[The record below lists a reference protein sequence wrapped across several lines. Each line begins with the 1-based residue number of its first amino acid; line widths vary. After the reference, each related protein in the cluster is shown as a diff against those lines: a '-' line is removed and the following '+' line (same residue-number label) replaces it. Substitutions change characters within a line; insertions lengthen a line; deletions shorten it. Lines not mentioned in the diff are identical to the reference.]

1 MYNMRKV
8 NKAVA
13 AAIAASMMVLSVS
26 GLFTANEI
34 SKDEIMPSSE
44 SIQMSEETQIYEE
57 LEDSQI
63 SDSEKEQE
71 NTQTTEESQ
80 ETTGETFDLEE
91 SSQPDEKTSQPD
103 EESSYSNGIT
113 GPDEATVYDEG
124 TIESRKTDVP
134 PDFVHVNERNWDIAG
149 KDPGFGNYVSY
160 MEEAFFNGYMNI
172 DGVNT
177 STGNNIIIWGS
188 PTNGAGTHTTVGDCV
203 PGYTFE
209 DYEGYYFNPC
219 NWDCYRNPTTNIKKV
234 GEDKSKWSIKKN
246 CFIIMHKPESLDENG
261 YSEMYKY
268 LYNPE
273 ERIRTLSLDFDYSKA
288 SGNGNFGTAYVMTTY
303 DRYADYIPESRNEN
317 IDDFQ
322 KINKYTTWYYFDN
335 WDIEKIETEEN
346 FIYTGHKTY
355 NVVFVKDNKI
365 IKIIPGRKTNDYDD
379 FLAWSL
385 KDEELYWKE
394 GVDYDYALRIKDDWM
409 QTGDEVFYIE
419 NQTCN
424 VFGLSSLIQEPGEMK
439 EENSLQPID
448 TTSTKD
454 KVHVNMYDYDLSK
467 TPNVNDYE
475 KSIYWPYLPL
485 FRNEAKERIA
495 RNNNFNMFTSI
506 GNKYTTD
513 YKYCV
518 ITFPSINETT
528 VNSTQ
533 VGNAK
538 KPFVLTHGYGK
549 GIKSQMLNGYPAIN
563 AKGKDVSLEYLFTDN
578 EYSNKVNTEPI
589 DGLFQYDEET
599 GNYYFDSKNNG
610 AVFNKETNQF
620 DLYNEKLTANYL
632 AYPYGNFFPLNDI
645 NNAVK
650 SSKIDAQA
658 MKDTCVYMFRQA
670 FAADND
676 TDKQQSLDASKTLLQ
691 MVNLM
696 SNTLGKENF
705 TAAEAVT
712 RNFEHLN
719 KINSLFPAKQFTN
732 EDLED
737 VYTIPYYEKKN
748 FFFSME
754 TDCYFTMP
762 KNGMGGKDNKYPV
775 KLSFKG
781 DDDFTLF
788 IDGYLVV
795 DLSGVHQA
803 QAATVNFKEGKVY
816 YYAPNPATIEIDE
829 SDPIFTMDF
838 SEIFP
843 EEMLENGTLIKNTTH
858 YMQSYYMERG
868 AGSGVLHLE
877 FNFPVEVYES
887 VRPNL
892 MLQKEMSSSCCDG
905 KIDCVEG
912 VHNDKYEF
920 QVVLTNKNT
929 GEKIFASVNTS
940 SNTMI
945 KNIEPGDWVVTELWE
960 NGSKADKNNV
970 DISVSE
976 GYDTITFKLTNNA
989 NDQKEYREQYDVK
1002 NYFAVN

>member
-1 MYNMRKV
+1 MRKV
-8 NKAVA
+8 NKVVA

-34 SKDEIMPSSE
+34 SKDDITPSSE
-44 SIQMSEETQIYEE
+44 SVQMSEETQPYEE
-57 LEDSQI
+57 LEDTQISI
-63 SDSEKEQE
+63 SDSEEE
-71 NTQTTEESQ
+71 TGDTQTTEEIEEKEESQ
-80 ETTGETFDLEE
+80 EAANETFDLEE
-91 SSQPDEKTSQPD
+91 ASQPDE
-103 EESSYSNGIT
+103 I
-113 GPDEATVYDEG
+113 TVYDEELK
-124 TIESRKTDVP
+124 TVSTTESRKTNIP
-134 PDFVHVNERNWDIAG
+134 PDFVHVNERNWDITG
-149 KDPGFGNYVSY
+149 TNDPGFGNYVSY

-188 PTNGAGTHTTVGDCV
+188 PTNGAGTSTTVGDCV

-209 DYEGYYFNPC
+209 DYEGYYFNTC

-261 YSEMYKY
+261 YSELYKY
-268 LYNPE
+268 IYNPE
-273 ERIRTLSLDFDYSKA
+273 GRIRTLSLDFDYSKV

-303 DRYADYIPESRNEN
+303 DMYVDYVPESRNEN

-322 KINKYTTWYYFDN
+322 KINKYTTWNYYDN
-335 WDIEKIETEEN
+335 WDIEKISKEEN
-346 FIYTGHKTY
+346 FINTGYKTSKI
-355 NVVFVKDNKI
+355 VFVKDDRI
-365 IKIIPGRKTNDYDD
+365 IKIIPGCETNAYNDT
-379 FLAWSL
+379 LAWFL
-385 KDEELYWKE
+385 KDEELYWQQ

-419 NQTCN
+419 NQSFN
-424 VFGLSSLIQEPGEMK
+424 LFGLSSLIQDPGVMK

-448 TTSTKD
+448 VASTKD
-454 KVHVNMYDYDLSK
+454 KIHVNMYDYDLSK
-467 TPNVNDYE
+467 TPNVNNYE
-475 KSIYWPYLPL
+475 NGIYWPYLPL
-485 FRNEAKERIA
+485 FRNEAKGYFPK
-495 RNNNFNMFTSI
+495 NDNFNMFTNI
-506 GNKYTTD
+506 GNKYTKD

-518 ITFPSINETT
+518 AVFPSTDEIT

-538 KPFVLTHGYGK
+538 KPFVITHGYGT
-549 GIKSQMLNGYPAIN
+549 GIKSQTINGYPAIN

-599 GNYYFDSKNNG
+599 GNYYFDSKDNG
-610 AVFNKETNQF
+610 AVFNNETNQF

-632 AYPYGNFFPLNDI
+632 AYPYGNFFPFNDI
-645 NNAVK
+645 NDAVK
-650 SSKIDAQA
+650 SSKIGAQA
-658 MKDTCVYMFRQA
+658 MKDYCVYMFRQA

-676 TDKQQSLDASKTLLQ
+676 VDKQQNLEASKTLSQ

-696 SNTLGKENF
+696 SNTLGNENF
-705 TAAEAVT
+705 TAAQAAT
-712 RNFEHLN
+712 RNFEYLN
-719 KINSLFPAKQFTN
+719 KVNSAFPAKQFTD
-732 EDLED
+732 EDLDD
-737 VYTIPYYEKKN
+737 VYTIPYYEQKN

-754 TDCYFTMP
+754 TNCFFIMP
-762 KNGMGGKDNKYPV
+762 ENGMGGKDNKYPV

-829 SDPIFTMDF
+829 SNPIFTMDF

-887 VRPNL
+887 VHPNL
-892 MLQKEMSSSCCDG
+892 LLQKEMNSACCDG
-905 KIDCVEG
+905 KNPEVDCLEG
-912 VHNDKYEF
+912 MHDSKYEF
-920 QVVLTNKNT
+920 QVVLTNKTT
-929 GEKIFASVNTS
+929 GEKLYANVNTS

-945 KNIEPGDWVVTELWE
+945 KHIKPGDWVITELWE
-960 NGSKADKNNV
+960 NGSKADINDV
-970 DISVSE
+970 DISISE
-976 GYDTITFKLTNNA
+976 GYETIIFKLTNKA